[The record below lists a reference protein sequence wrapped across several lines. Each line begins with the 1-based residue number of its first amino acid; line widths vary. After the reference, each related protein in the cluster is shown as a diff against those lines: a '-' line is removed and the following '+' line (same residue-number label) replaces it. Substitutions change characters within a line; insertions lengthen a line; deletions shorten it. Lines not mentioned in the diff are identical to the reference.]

1 MSTKILDSENSSCY
15 AESMLKSFKE
25 SPKYSDRLK
34 RLMYSNHS
42 LGACVREL
50 QNLDL
55 RRLENLEDVKRI
67 AECIGEIVTF
77 NAEMIVSLHDCILW
91 DESHK
96 ERAFIN

>member
-1 MSTKILDSENSSCY
+1 MSTRILESENASCY
-15 AESMLKSFKE
+15 AESMLKGFKE

-42 LGACVREL
+42 LSVCVREL

-55 RRLENLEDVKRI
+55 RRLENIDDVKRI

-77 NAEMIVSLHDCILW
+77 NAEMIVSLHDCVLD
-91 DESHK
+91 DERQA
-96 ERAFIN
+96 ERRAS